1 VGALTVRRETVGGPG
16 VIDRTRG
23 KRKARFRYTRF
34 RYTRFRYTRFRYTRF
49 RYTRFRYTR
58 FSAFL
63 MVPRSFWIFSC
74 SSVMA

>member
-16 VIDRTRG
+16 VFDRTRG
-23 KRKARFRYTRF
+23 KRYTRF
-34 RYTRFRYTRFRYTRF
+34 RYARC
-49 RYTRFRYTR
+49 RYTR

>member
-23 KRKARFRYTRF
+23 KRYTG
-34 RYTRFRYTRFRYTRF
+34 F

>member
-23 KRKARFRYTRF
+23 KRYTRF
-34 RYTRFRYTRFRYTRF
+34 RYTRFS
-49 RYTRFRYTR
+49 YTRFRYTR